1 MKSTELVE
9 AERQLIAE
17 VAKSL
22 SIDPA
27 ELTEETPLASIG
39 IDSMSLVRLFI
50 FIESAFNVNL
60 IKEGFAPYCPLLGHF
75 QQMVHPQDYETWM
88 MLDIEWLSA
97 CSALLRLPGLSYG
110 AEQEV
115 EYARN
120 NEIPVFYTI
129 EQLKEYYHDID

>member
-50 FIESAFNVNL
+50 FIESAFNINL
-60 IKEGFAPYCPLLGHF
+60 MKEGFNRADLQDIGSLARRIL
-75 QQMVHPQDYETWM
+75 VHEGP
-88 MLDIEWLSA
+88 
-97 CSALLRLPGLSYG
+97 
-110 AEQEV
+110 
-115 EYARN
+115 
-120 NEIPVFYTI
+120 
-129 EQLKEYYHDID
+129 

>member
-1 MKSTELVE
+1 MIRVY
-9 AERQLIAE
+9 IASPYTLGSE
-17 VAKSL
+17 GSNVRASL
-22 SIDPA
+22 DA
-27 ELTEETPLASIG
+27 TDE
-39 IDSMSLVRLFI
+39 
-50 FIESAFNVNL
+50 L